1 MDKMN
6 LFNDKT
12 LKHYE
17 GTLGIFDYDPKEFI
31 IRKYGSFECLHYR
44 GKGKSIDLPKGCINT
59 RYMFAECEL
68 PPGFSLGEHFDTSD
82 VICMRGMF
90 EECKLSGSF
99 SLGANFDTSN
109 VTDMSYMLSLI
120 HI

>member
-1 MDKMN
+1 MNGMN

-17 GTLGIFDYDPKEFI
+17 GDLGIFDYDPKEFI
-31 IRKYGSFECLHYR
+31 ICKYGSFECIHYR

-68 PPGFSLGEHFDTSD
+68 PPGFPLGSILTLVMLF
-82 VICMRGMF
+82 VCV
-90 EECKLSGSF
+90 ECLK
-99 SLGANFDTSN
+99 N
-109 VTDMSYMLSLI
+109 VNYQRVFLLE
-120 HI
+120 